1 MIDVWS
7 SQWSFGQRTLVWCD
21 RRPNLEN
28 EKFLPILD
36 SRKLGNIL
44 SYKLRCYT
52 RISSPDKSRNN
63 TREKKTIFFHV
74 CLILPISCWH
84 FTRLSRHSVRLMNER
99 QSLHHSLS
107 MVVCRNIFGLWLLKN
122 WNIHIDAFR
131 QWRWNFP
138 RKEDNQN
145 TKWKTES
152 YVFSDFG
159 NGISRGWEQ
168 KSTTGRFARGRLWL
182 FTWMISSVGKDHF
195 NTWEFCILKLGPLFV
210 FVVIQRMFSSWV
222 RQRTLRFFFFG
233 DCRSF
238 YFHSLI
244 ESTFLDSKG
253 LLCLYDK
260 QNNTRLLVDMKFLF
274 SWSTRHLELNA
285 RPCIILHLIRSSVT
299 RPFLGGEH

>member
-1 MIDVWS
+1 M
-7 SQWSFGQRTLVWCD
+7 
-21 RRPNLEN
+21 
-28 EKFLPILD
+28 
-36 SRKLGNIL
+36 
-44 SYKLRCYT
+44 
-52 RISSPDKSRNN
+52 
-63 TREKKTIFFHV
+63 

-84 FTRLSRHSVRLMNER
+84 ITHLSRHSVRLMNER

-131 QWRWNFP
+131 QWRSNFL
-138 RKEDNQN
+138 RKEENQN

-210 FVVIQRMFSSWV
+210 FCRDSTHVFILSAPTHSTIFFSGIADP
-222 RQRTLRFFFFG
+222 FIF
-233 DCRSF
+233 
-238 YFHSLI
+238 
-244 ESTFLDSKG
+244 
-253 LLCLYDK
+253 
-260 QNNTRLLVDMKFLF
+260 
-274 SWSTRHLELNA
+274 
-285 RPCIILHLIRSSVT
+285 IL
-299 RPFLGGEH
+299 

>member
-131 QWRWNFP
+131 QWRSNFP

-182 FTWMISSVGKDHF
+182 FTWRISSVGEDHF

-210 FVVIQRMFSSWV
+210 FVVIQRMFSS
-222 RQRTLRFFFFG
+222 
-233 DCRSF
+233 
-238 YFHSLI
+238 
-244 ESTFLDSKG
+244 
-253 LLCLYDK
+253 
-260 QNNTRLLVDMKFLF
+260 
-274 SWSTRHLELNA
+274 
-285 RPCIILHLIRSSVT
+285 
-299 RPFLGGEH
+299 